1 MFICENG
8 GTIFQEEQCIAKNPM
23 PRALA
28 EEIANDMWTRSEG
41 RGEVMLS
48 GQNTAYLMERGL
60 GMLQRVQFVGN
71 HYQIIHSPAEVPE
84 DITKVSVYL
93 HEGVENYVER
103 FVPRWKQANC
113 AVAGPFWID
122 TTFANKG
129 IGVQCV
135 CSTLGIDPAQVVAFG
150 DNYNDETMLDVVGV
164 PYIMDNAA
172 APLRAKYKNHTPR
185 PEDVLAQLLAQQP

>member
-1 MFICENG
+1 M
-8 GTIFQEEQCIAKNPM
+8 
-23 PRALA
+23 
-28 EEIANDMWTRSEG
+28 
-41 RGEVMLS
+41 
-48 GQNTAYLMERGL
+48 
-60 GMLQRVQFVGN
+60 
-71 HYQIIHSPAEVPE
+71 PE

-135 CSTLGIDPAQVVAFG
+135 CSTLGIDPAQVMAFG

-185 PEDVLAQLLAQQP
+185 PEDVLAQLLAQRRKGGEPMDRKGLEQLIFDTYSVEPDYPWMDTPESAVFRHAANRKWFALVTIVPRSKLGLSGHSRWIS